1 LRKPLHVICYHEN
14 QGIWQL
20 AYFQSGGWGSCWTS
34 SATPSCSA
42 SCRSHRPTTTTRR
55 TRPRQISGRRRRRP
69 PPLDTETSRPDP
81 AAAARRPCERC
92 AWARWSRATASASS
106 ATSHTPSKG
115 IDAVVPMPFFFI
127 QRTPASL
134 LEPELLVRRDV
145 DPNPPRE
152 KHEPREAARHG
163 ECRGRAVSVEH
174 GGEAEPK
181 ERRCRNARAL
191 QPD

>member
-1 LRKPLHVICYHEN
+1 LDLLRHAVLLGLVSLPSADNHHP
-14 QGIWQL
+14 
-20 AYFQSGGWGSCWTS
+20 AY
-34 SATPSCSA
+34 AAPSDLWA
-42 SCRSHRPTTTTRR
+42 P
-55 TRPRQISGRRRRRP
+55 
-69 PPLDTETSRPDP
+69 EAP
-81 AAAARRPCERC
+81 AAAARYGDLAARRPCERC

-106 ATSHTPSKG
+106 ATAHTPSKG

-127 QRTPASL
+127 QRAPASL

-163 ECRGRAVSVEH
+163 ECRGGAVSVEH
-174 GGEAEPK
+174 GGEAEP
-181 ERRCRNARAL
+181 EGRRCRNARAL